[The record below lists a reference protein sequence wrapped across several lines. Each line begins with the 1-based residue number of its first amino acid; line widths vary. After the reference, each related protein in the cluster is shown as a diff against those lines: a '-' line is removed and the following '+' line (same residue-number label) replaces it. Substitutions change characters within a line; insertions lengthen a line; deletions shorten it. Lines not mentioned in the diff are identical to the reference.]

1 VKKLVLFL
9 YHGPDPERLHGLVHQ
24 LGLPG
29 HTDLGEI
36 HGAGSTGRREGTRAF
51 PGGGSAMFS
60 VVAPEAVSGVL
71 TAARVLA
78 NALPDGER
86 LHTFV
91 LPVEEAL

>member
-1 VKKLVLFL
+1 MKLVLFL
-9 YHGPDPERLHGLVHQ
+9 YHGPDPERLHALVHE

-60 VVAPEAVSGVL
+60 VVAPELVPSVL
-71 TAARVLA
+71 TAARA
-78 NALPDGER
+78 KADELPAGER
-86 LHTFV
+86 LHAFV
-91 LPVEEAL
+91 LPVEETL